1 MIRSLFEYYIVTIV
15 VSMLMCVGTSSIWE
29 FSNY

>member
-15 VSMLMCVGTSSIWE
+15 VSMLMCVGTSSI
-29 FSNY
+29 